1 MIKVNDSKILQ
12 LREHITWLSLGL
24 KSGKYFCSYQLGIV
38 IAVLKTLGFES

>member
-24 KSGKYFCSYQLGIV
+24 KSGKYYCLWQSG
-38 IAVLKTLGFES
+38 A